1 MSYPCPW
8 IKNLS
13 AKTSKYI
20 LQCWG
25 RSVKRKCI
33 SVSSESQ
40 KIHLLINIFYIY
52 MVKTFLKIPWRR
64 FFVPRSDYLLV
75 SSAALPCKTQN
86 VLIFSMLVHYNTNS
100 FFWQISHSYAFPAC
114 LFSFIVR
121 SPLLPPPLFKGG
133 KVNLDWGNQSKF
145 REGIWKIMYEA
156 GAGLLKRGWGWHFS
170 YLICSRF
177 IIFTSRN
184 YYTLCKIVLCIW
196 RKTIFF
202 CHHIFWRKVIGHV
215 HKYEAVELL
224 LHFNHYIFQQF
235 CLYSLYKCNLL
246 I

>member
-121 SPLLPPPLFKGG
+121 TPLLPPPLFKGG
-133 KVNLDWGNQSKF
+133 KVNFDYLPPRG
-145 REGIWKIMYEA
+145 KIQKRGGTMVQA
-156 GAGLLKRGWGWHFS
+156 QVFLLKRGRGWHFS
-170 YLICSRF
+170 YFIFSRL
-177 IIFTSRN
+177 IIFTFRN
-184 YYTLCKIVLCIW
+184 FFTLFKILSYIW
-196 RKTIFF
+196 RKIIFSATI
-202 CHHIFWRKVIGHV
+202 ILWRKVI
-215 HKYEAVELL
+215 LR
-224 LHFNHYIFQQF
+224 
-235 CLYSLYKCNLL
+235 CLKMNLKICYKLK
-246 I
+246 